1 MENNIK
7 IVRLQSGEDIIA
19 EYSDDKEND
28 MVLLDKPMHVVFKRL
43 PTGKTVMMMM
53 PWLPVELIKEN
64 SAIIDAADIL
74 TVVEPRDE
82 LVSYYI
88 NAAFQT
94 EELLG
99 DEQIGESLMM
109 SDEEDE
115 DEYYDEE
122 EQQLTLEEM
131 QEIMKEQKNNKL
143 H

>member
-19 EYSDDKEND
+19 NYFDDKDND
-28 MVLLDKPMHVVFKRL
+28 MILLDKPMHVIFKRM
-43 PTGKTVMMMM
+43 PNGKTVMMMM

-82 LVSYYI
+82 LINYYI
-88 NAAFQT
+88 NAAFHT
-94 EELLG
+94 DELLG
-99 DEQIGESLMM
+99 DEQIGESLSM
-109 SDEEDE
+109 SEEEYDE
-115 DEYYDEE
+115 DFGGEE
-122 EQQLTLEEM
+122 EQLSVEEL
-131 QEIMKEQKNNKL
+131 QEIMDQKKNHKL

>member
-1 MENNIK
+1 MDNIK

-19 EYSDDKEND
+19 EYSDDKDND

-43 PTGKTVMMMM
+43 SSGKTVMMLM

-74 TVVEPRDE
+74 TVVEPRNE
-82 LVSYYI
+82 LINYYI

-99 DEQIGESLMM
+99 DEQIGESLMLNDE
-109 SDEEDE
+109 DEEN
-115 DEYYDEE
+115 EYYDEE
-122 EQQLTLEEM
+122 EEHLTLEEM

>member
-19 EYSDDKEND
+19 NYSDDKEND

-74 TVVEPRDE
+74 TIVEPRDE
-82 LVSYYI
+82 LISYYI

>member
-1 MENNIK
+1 
-7 IVRLQSGEDIIA
+7 
-19 EYSDDKEND
+19 
-28 MVLLDKPMHVVFKRL
+28 MHVVFKRL

-64 SAIIDAADIL
+64 SAIIDASDIL
-74 TVVEPRDE
+74 TIVEPRDE

-109 SDEEDE
+109 SDEEE

-122 EQQLTLEEM
+122 EQELTLEEM

>member
-19 EYSDDKEND
+19 NYFDDKEND
-28 MVLLDKPMHVVFKRL
+28 IVMLDRPMHVIFKRI
-43 PTGKTVMMMM
+43 PDGKTVMMML

-74 TVVEPRDE
+74 TIIEPRDE
-82 LVSYYI
+82 LINYYI

-94 EELLG
+94 DELLG
-99 DEQIGESLMM
+99 DEQIGESLSM
-109 SDEEDE
+109 SEEEYDDEEVGDLSV
-115 DEYYDEE
+115 EE
-122 EQQLTLEEM
+122 LQQ
-131 QEIMKEQKNNKL
+131 IMNERKNTKL

>member
-64 SAIIDAADIL
+64 SAIIDASDIL
-74 TVVEPRDE
+74 TIVEPRDE

>member
-19 EYSDDKEND
+19 NYYDDKEND
-28 MVLLDKPMHVVFKRL
+28 MILLDKPMHVIFKRM
-43 PTGKTVMMMM
+43 PNGKTVMMMM

-82 LVSYYI
+82 LINYYI

-99 DEQIGESLMM
+99 DEQIGESLSM
-109 SDEEDE
+109 SEEEYDDSLEDEEVGDLSI
-115 DEYYDEE
+115 EE
-122 EQQLTLEEM
+122 L
-131 QEIMKEQKNNKL
+131 QEIMDQKKHQKL